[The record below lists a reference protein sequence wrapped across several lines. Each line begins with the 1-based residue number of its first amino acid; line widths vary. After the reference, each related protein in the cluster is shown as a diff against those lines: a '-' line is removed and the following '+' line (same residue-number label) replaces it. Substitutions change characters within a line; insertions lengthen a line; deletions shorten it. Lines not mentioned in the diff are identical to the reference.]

1 MRESLPLFDDLDS
14 LDKTGNSSR
23 LRPAP
28 DEHLLAARK
37 LEKVIRRVPKRSA
50 AQVRIGQLLC
60 GHLIAMLNADYSS
73 DDSRHA
79 VSVRNA
85 VSARNA
91 VSTQNADSAQNASD
105 ATNAADAKNDIA
117 HPRAPNAS
125 TRP

>member
-1 MRESLPLFDDLDS
+1 M
-14 LDKTGNSSR
+14 DKTGNSNRS
-23 LRPAP
+23 RPAP

-60 GHLIAMLNADYSS
+60 GHLIAMLNADHSS
-73 DDSRHA
+73 DDSRNA

-85 VSARNA
+85 VSAQNA
-91 VSTQNADSAQNASD
+91 VNAP
-105 ATNAADAKNDIA
+105 DAKNDTA
-117 HPRAPNAS
+117 HHRAPNAS

>member
-1 MRESLPLFDDLDS
+1 MRESLPLFDDLDG
-14 LDKTGNSSR
+14 LDKTGNSNRS
-23 LRPAP
+23 RPAS

-37 LEKVIRRVPKRSA
+37 LEKVIRRVPRRSA

-79 VSVRNA
+79 VS
-85 VSARNA
+85 ARNA
-91 VSTQNADSAQNASD
+91 DSVRNASD
-105 ATNAADAKNDIA
+105 AANAADAADAADAKNDIA